1 MPRPNLPDGYF
12 EITDGNLG
20 IINPTGDGI
29 HFLIGVATTG
39 TVNEV
44 VACSTPQQVVAEF
57 TSGPLVESAL
67 VKLALGCPQV
77 YCMRSAASVA
87 GSITAGTVTKTGTGT
102 ITFSGTIQDSADVII
117 KVTQAGATLGTGAF
131 VFSLDNGATFSSE
144 KAIPSGG
151 TYNLGLGIVATF
163 AIPSGAGF
171 AVGDT
176 YLAAAVAPQMNT
188 SDLTATLDSMLA
200 SQYEAEAVHI
210 VGGASAAVAAV
221 VDTKMV
227 SAEASHI
234 YMHAIVETVLPSAGQ
249 TLAQWKT
256 AVMTDYA
263 NFTSKRTS
271 VVAAYGLVV
280 SQKDGR
286 QVVRSLGSHYVGWL
300 MTTAT
305 VNESAGKVIRG
316 GVPGIVSLGH
326 DEFKS
331 GGLDAKQFVTFRT
344 YRGKKGFF
352 ITNARVMAGLDSDY
366 QFAELRRTMD
376 KACRL
381 LRIAQL
387 RWIHETVRVDGQ
399 TGNLDK
405 RDAAAISAYLQS
417 PIDQMEASG
426 EISDSIL
433 ILDPNQN
440 VLSTS
445 EIITDLQ
452 IIPTGTIRWL
462 KTRVGFKNPKLEVSA

>member
-87 GSITAGTVTKTGTGT
+87 GTIGAVTPTVTGTGT
-102 ITFSGTIQDSADVII
+102 VALAGPPQDSALVEIRI
-117 KVTQAGATLGTGAF
+117 TQPGAALGSGAF
-131 VFSLDNGATFSSE
+131 IFSLDGGLTFSSE

-151 TYNLGLGIVATF
+151 TYVLGMGITATF
-163 AIPSGAGF
+163 AVPAGAGF
-171 AVGDT
+171 AVGDKYT
-176 YLAAAVAPQMNT
+176 ATATAPQMNT
-188 SDLTATLDSMLA
+188 SDITAALDAMLA

-221 VDTKMV
+221 VDTKMTT
-227 SAEASHI
+227 AEANHI

-256 AVMTDYA
+256 AVMADYA
-263 NFTSKRTS
+263 NFTSKRVS

-286 QVVRSLGSHYVGWL
+286 QVVRNLGSHYVGWL

-316 GVPGIVSLGH
+316 GVPGIISLGH

-331 GGLDAKQFVTFRT
+331 GGLDPKQFVTFRT
-344 YRGKKGFF
+344 YKGRRGFYV
-352 ITNARVMAGLDSDY
+352 TNARVMAGLDSDY

-405 RDAAAISAYLQS
+405 RDAAAISAHLQS
-417 PIDQMEASG
+417 PIDQMEAAG
-426 EISDSIL
+426 EISDSVL

-445 EIITDLQ
+445 EIVTDLQ

-462 KTRVGFKNPKLEVSA
+462 KTRVGFKNPKLEVNA